1 MTSPNNEVNEKFLFQ
16 DNYKLLFDNTPISI
30 VLIDFDGKI
39 VEVNSAT
46 LNLFGSKRE
55 NLIDL
60 KFTDLYAVPENEMP
74 RMKKIFTHLFSGG
87 IFGPEDIQIH
97 NQDKKLIWVNVI
109 ASKIELDKISYIQV
123 LTQDISQR
131 KILERE
137 VNESEKRYRGLYE
150 SSPNSLTVTNSK
162 GVILNVNSATEKIFG
177 YTKREV
183 IGKKFTDLGIYS
195 PEQFE
200 IFKNNYKET
209 LAGKKIEP
217 QDIKI
222 KRKNGTFAWINVQNS
237 LKKINGEILVEGI
250 AQDITDRKSAE
261 KKLRESEERYRNLAD
276 SLPEVIF
283 EINLSFTLTYTNSIA
298 SKVFGYTSQ
307 EFKEGRTIFDFV
319 PLEDKESLLKQT
331 KQIFRGEYLKPLQTR
346 LRRKDGTFFF
356 AHIHASRIFKD
367 KSVSGVRC
375 IIHDI
380 TDLKNTQKKIKES
393 EEKYRLLSENAND
406 LITVVDNDLKIDYI
420 NEKAHKRLMGYS
432 SADFIGKTAL
442 DFVHPED
449 RKLIIKAFNE
459 GDGSIEVRIKKKNG
473 RYVWMESSG
482 KFYKNPDGKNYVLT
496 ISRDI
501 SERKEAAQKL
511 IESEKKYKELA
522 NSLPEVIFEIDLKFK
537 LVYTN
542 AIASKIF
549 GYSHEEFKKGLNV
562 FDFILEGDRDEVIRN
577 LSLIF
582 RGKTVDP
589 LIMQLKKKDGTIFYG
604 SLNATPIYKGTT
616 IIGMRSIIHDVTEM
630 VKAEERIKESEE
642 QFRTISEQSLM
653 GISIIQEES
662 VKYVNKTLAHI
673 LGYSL
678 EEMLNWGQGEFF
690 KTIHPED
697 KKKVIEFATKIENQ
711 DDAVV
716 QYYEARGIHR
726 DGNTIWLEVYNKQ
739 IKFQNKPAF
748 LVSYI
753 DITERKKAKEELR
766 QSEEKYR
773 FLFEKSP
780 VSILLINTKGK
791 IVDCNPALE
800 KLIEYDRTE
809 LIGHKFSNLSFIL
822 PKYLPQLLK
831 RLKQISDGENIPSI
845 HIQLI
850 KKDGS
855 LIWVNYES
863 SLVKMGEKRYIMVMG
878 HDISDT
884 KELEIK
890 LMQLNEMRKEFIDR
904 ASHELKTPIT
914 TVYGAYQLLDLLH
927 KDKFNPE
934 QLELLEMAS
943 IGTKRIKKL
952 VDDLLD
958 VSLLESKTFKVNK
971 SRTDLS
977 NIIINCIKEMKYFS
991 NKRNHEID
999 IDILPELNMNIDE
1012 SRIELVF
1019 TNLIS
1024 NAIKYTPSNGKIQ
1037 IKMQSD
1043 GKFAQV
1049 KISDS
1054 GVGLSSEEIK
1064 ALFKKFST
1072 IESSLKKDLDMDLGS
1087 TGLGLFLSKEIINL
1101 HGGEIWAESEGKGK
1115 GSTFIVKI
1123 PIGS

>member
-1 MTSPNNEVNEKFLFQ
+1 LTHPNSRITESISHQ
-16 DNYKLLFDNTPISI
+16 DNYKLLFDKIPISI
-30 VLIDFDGKI
+30 VLIDSNGQVVDINYATENIFGFERKELIGFEFSELFMLPAADKVPMNKVFDQ
-39 VEVNSAT
+39 
-46 LNLFGSKRE
+46 L
-55 NLIDL
+55 L
-60 KFTDLYAVPENEMP
+60 K
-74 RMKKIFTHLFSGG
+74 GG
-87 IFGPEDIQIH
+87 IFGPEDIQIY
-97 NQDKKLIWVNVI
+97 DKHKNLIWVNVI
-109 ASKIELDKISYIQV
+109 ASKIEIEKKSYIQV

-131 KILERE
+131 KILEQE
-137 VNESEKRYRGLYE
+137 VNESEKRFRVLYE
-150 SSPNSLTVTNSK
+150 SSPISLTVTNSK
-162 GVILNVNSATEKIFG
+162 GIILNINSATEKIFG
-177 YTKREV
+177 YTKREA
-183 IGKKFTDLGIYS
+183 IGKKYTDLGIYS
-195 PEQFE
+195 PEQIE
-200 IFKNNYKET
+200 IFKNNFKEA
-209 LAGKKIEP
+209 LAGKKIKP

-222 KRKNGTFAWINVQNS
+222 KRKDGTFAWINLQNS
-237 LKKINGEILVEGI
+237 LKKINDEVLIEGI
-250 AQDITDRKSAE
+250 AQDITDRKNAE
-261 KKLRESEERYRNLAD
+261 KKLRESEEKYRNLAD

-283 EINLSFTLTYTNSIA
+283 ELDLSFIITYTNSIA
-298 SKVFGYTSQ
+298 SKIFGYTSE
-307 EFKEGRTIFDFV
+307 EFKKGMIIFDFI
-319 PLEDKESLLKQT
+319 PPEDKELILKQT
-331 KQIFRGEYLKPLQTR
+331 KQIFRGEYIKPLQTW
-346 LRRKDGTFFF
+346 LKRKDGTLFF
-356 AHIHASRIFKD
+356 AYIHASRIFKEN
-367 KSVSGVRC
+367 SVSGMRC

-380 TDLKNTQKKIKES
+380 TELKNSQEKIKES
-393 EEKYRLLSENAND
+393 EEKYRLLSENAQD
-406 LITVVDNDLKIDYI
+406 LITVIDNHLKIDYI
-420 NEKAHKRLMGYS
+420 NAKAHKRLMGYS
-432 SADFIGKTAL
+432 SEDLIGKKAL
-442 DFVHPED
+442 DLIHPED
-449 RKLIIKAFNE
+449 RELVIKALNE
-459 GDGSIEVRIKKKNG
+459 RYSSIEARIRKKNG
-473 RYVWMESSG
+473 GYVWMDTSAEY
-482 KFYKNPDGKNYVLT
+482 YKNQEGKNYFLT

-511 IESEKKYKELA
+511 IESKKKYKELA
-522 NSLPEVIFEIDLKFK
+522 NSLPEVIFDIDLNFK

-542 AIASKIF
+542 AIASKVF
-549 GYSHEEFKKGLNV
+549 GYSHEDFKKGLNA
-562 FDFILEGDRDEVIRN
+562 FHFILEEDRDEVISN

-582 RGKTVDP
+582 RGKTIDP
-589 LIMQLKKKDGTIFYG
+589 LIMQLRKKDGTIFYG
-604 SLNATPIYKGTT
+604 SINATPIHEGTK

-653 GISIIQEES
+653 GISIIQEERI
-662 VKYVNKTLAHI
+662 KYVNKTLAHL
-673 LGYSL
+673 LGYSV
-678 EEMLNWGQGEFF
+678 EEMVNWGQGEFF

-697 KKKVIEFATKIENQ
+697 KRKIIELATKIENQ
-711 DDAVV
+711 DNANL

-726 DGNTIWLEVYNKQ
+726 NGSTIWLEIYNKH

-753 DITERKKAKEELR
+753 DVTEKKKAKEELR

-780 VSILLINTKGK
+780 VSILLMDTKGK
-791 IVDCNPALE
+791 IEDCNPALE
-800 KLIEYDRTE
+800 KLIKYKKSE
-809 LIGHKFSNLSFIL
+809 LIGNKFGSLSFIL
-822 PKYLPQLLK
+822 PKYLPHLFK
-831 RLKQISDGENIPSI
+831 RLKQISDGETIPSI
-845 HIQLI
+845 EIQLV

-855 LIWVNYES
+855 LVWVNYES
-863 SLVKMGEKRYIMVMG
+863 SLVKVGDKTYIMVMG

-884 KELEIK
+884 KEIEIK
-890 LMQLNEMRKEFIDR
+890 LKELNEMRKEFIDR

-958 VSLLESKTFKVNK
+958 VSQLESKSFKVNK
-971 SRTDLS
+971 SRANLS

-999 IDILPELNMNIDE
+999 VDILPELYVNIDD

-1037 IKMQSD
+1037 INMQSD
-1043 GKFAQV
+1043 GKFAQI

-1064 ALFKKFST
+1064 NLFKKFST
-1072 IESSLKKDLDMDLGS
+1072 IESPLKKDLDMDLGS
-1087 TGLGLFLSKEIINL
+1087 TGLGLFLSKEIIKL

-1123 PIGS
+1123 PVE

>member
-1 MTSPNNEVNEKFLFQ
+1 MTHPNNRKTEPISHQ
-16 DNYKLLFDNTPISI
+16 DNYKLLFDKNPISI
-30 VLIDFDGKI
+30 VLMDTTGQI
-39 VEVNSAT
+39 VEVNTAT
-46 LNLFGSKRE
+46 LDIFGFVRE
-55 NLIDL
+55 DLIGHKYNDIWILTADVETHIEEIFSYLL
-60 KFTDLYAVPENEMP
+60 K
-74 RMKKIFTHLFSGG
+74 GG
-87 IFGPEDIQIH
+87 IYGPEDVQID
-97 NQDKKLIWVNVI
+97 NKDKKPVWVSVI
-109 ASKIELDKISYIQV
+109 ASKIEFDEKSYIQ
-123 LTQDISQR
+123 LITQDISRR
-131 KILERE
+131 KILEQE
-137 VNESEKRYRGLYE
+137 IKESEERYRGLYE
-150 SSPNSLTVTNSK
+150 SSPIALTVTDSK
-162 GVILNVNSATEKIFG
+162 GVILNVNAATEKIFG
-177 YTKREV
+177 FKKNEA
-183 IGKKFTDLGIYS
+183 IGKRYTDLSIYT
-195 PEQFE
+195 PEQIK
-200 IFKNNYKET
+200 IFKNNYEEALK
-209 LAGKKIEP
+209 GKKLKP
-217 QDIKI
+217 LDFKI
-222 KRKNGTFAWINVQNS
+222 TRKDGTIAWINVQNS
-237 LKKINGEILVEGI
+237 LKKIGDEILIEGI
-250 AQDITDRKSAE
+250 AQDITERKIAE
-261 KKLRESEERYRNLAD
+261 AKLKESEERYRNLAD

-283 EINLSFTLTYTNSIA
+283 EIDLAFNITYTNSIA
-298 SKVFGYTSQ
+298 SKVFGYTNE
-307 EFKEGRTIFDFV
+307 EFSESMNIFQFV
-319 PLEDKESLLKQT
+319 SLEDKELTLKQT
-331 KQIFRGEYLKPLQTR
+331 KQILRGEYIKPLAVK
-346 LRRKDGTFFF
+346 LNRKDGTYFF
-356 AHIHASRIFKD
+356 ANIYASRIFKD
-367 KSVSGVRC
+367 NKVIGVRC

-380 TDLKNTQKKIKES
+380 TEMKISQEKIEES
-393 EEKYRLLSENAND
+393 EEKYRLLSENAHD
-406 LITVVDNDLKIDYI
+406 LITVVRDDLKIEYI
-420 NEKAHKRLMGYS
+420 NEKAHKKLMGYS
-432 SADFIGKTAL
+432 SEELLNKKAL
-442 DFVHPED
+442 DFVHPDDQETI
-449 RKLIIKAFNE
+449 LKAFNE
-459 GDGSIEVRIKKKNG
+459 GDGSIEVRVRNKNG
-473 RYVWMESSG
+473 RYVWMETTG
-482 KFYKNPDGKNYVLT
+482 KFYRNRDGKNYVLT

-511 IESEKKYKELA
+511 IESEKKYRDLA
-522 NSLPEVIFEIDLKFK
+522 NSLPEVIFELDSKFK

-562 FDFILEGDRDEVIRN
+562 FDFILERDRDEVIRN

-589 LIMQLKKKDGTIFYG
+589 LIMQLKKKDGTIFHG
-604 SLNATPIYKGTT
+604 SLNATPIYKGTK

-630 VKAEERIKESEE
+630 VEAEERIKESEE

-653 GISIIQEES
+653 GISIIQEER

-673 LGYSL
+673 LGYSIK
-678 EEMLNWGQGEFF
+678 EMLNWGQGEFF
-690 KTIHPED
+690 KAIHPED
-697 KKKVIEFATKIENQ
+697 KRKVIEFAIKIENQ
-711 DDAVV
+711 DDTNI
-716 QYYEARGIHR
+716 QYYEARGVHK
-726 DGNTIWLEVYNKQ
+726 DGSTIWLEIYNKCTT
-739 IKFQNKPAF
+739 FQNKTAF

-753 DITERKKAKEELR
+753 DITEKKKAKEELR

-780 VSILLINTKGK
+780 VSILLINIKGK
-791 IVDCNPALE
+791 IEDCNPALE
-800 KLIEYDRTE
+800 KLLKYERSE
-809 LIGHKFSNLSFIL
+809 LIGKSYSAL
-822 PKYLPQLLK
+822 PFMPSKYLPVLLK
-831 RLKQISDGENIPSI
+831 RFKQISDGESTPSI
-845 HIQLI
+845 DLQLI

-863 SLVKMGEKRYIMVMG
+863 SLVKMGDKTYIMVMG

-884 KELEIK
+884 KELEMK
-890 LMQLNEMRKEFIDR
+890 LKELNEMRKEFIDR

-927 KDKFNPE
+927 KDKFDSE
-934 QLELLEMAS
+934 QLELLEMAA

-971 SRTDLS
+971 SRSNLS

-1043 GKFAQV
+1043 GKIAQI
-1049 KISDS
+1049 KIIDS

-1064 ALFKKFST
+1064 DLFKKFST
-1072 IESSLKKDLDMDLGS
+1072 IESPLKKDLDMDLGS
-1087 TGLGLFLSKEIINL
+1087 TGLGLFLSKEIIKL

>member
-1 MTSPNNEVNEKFLFQ
+1 MTTPNYRTTENIPHQ
-16 DNYKLLFDNTPISI
+16 DNYKLLFDKTPISNVLVDSNGQI
-30 VLIDFDGKI
+30 VDINTATENIFGYERKDLIG
-39 VEVNSAT
+39 
-46 LNLFGSKRE
+46 
-55 NLIDL
+55 L
-60 KFTDLYAVPENEMP
+60 KFAELYMLPAADKIP
-74 RMKKIFTHLFSGG
+74 MKKVFNQLLEGG

-97 NQDKKLIWVNVI
+97 NKNKKLIWVNVT
-109 ASKIELDKISYIQV
+109 ASKIELDKKSYIQV

-177 YTKREV
+177 FTKREL
-183 IGKKFTDLGIYS
+183 IGKKYTDLGIFS

-222 KRKNGTFAWINVQNS
+222 KRKDGTFAWISIQNS

-250 AQDITDRKSAE
+250 AQDITERKNAE

-283 EINLSFTLTYTNSIA
+283 EIDLSFTITYTNSIA

-307 EFKEGRTIFDFV
+307 EFKEDKTVFDFV
-319 PLEDKESLLKQT
+319 TLEDKELLLKQT
-331 KQIFRGEYLKPLQTR
+331 KQILRGEYVKPLQTR
-346 LRRKDGTFFF
+346 LRRKDGTLFF
-356 AHIHASRIFKD
+356 AHIHASRIFNEN
-367 KSVSGVRC
+367 SVSGVRC

-393 EEKYRLLSENAND
+393 EEKYRLLSENAHD

-432 SADFIGKTAL
+432 SKDLIGKPAL

-449 RKLIIKAFNE
+449 QELITKAFKK
-459 GDGSIEVRIKKKNG
+459 GDGSIEVRIKNKGG
-473 RYVWMESSG
+473 RYVWTESSG
-482 KFYKNPDGKNYVLT
+482 KFYKNRDGKNYVLT

-589 LIMQLKKKDGTIFYG
+589 LIMRLKKKDGTIFYG

-673 LGYSL
+673 LGYSI

-697 KKKVIEFATKIENQ
+697 KKKVIEFSLKSENQ
-711 DDAVV
+711 NDTNV

-726 DGNTIWLEVYNKQ
+726 DGSTVWLEIYNKR
-739 IKFQNKPAF
+739 IMFQNKPAF

-753 DITERKKAKEELR
+753 DITEKKKAKEELR

-791 IVDCNPALE
+791 IEDCNPALE
-800 KLIEYDRTE
+800 KLLNFERSE
-809 LIGHKFSNLSFIL
+809 LIGKRYGRLPIIPTEYLSIL
-822 PKYLPQLLK
+822 LE
-831 RLKQISDGENIPSI
+831 RLKKIANGEVIPSI
-845 HIQLI
+845 DIQLR
-850 KKDGS
+850 KKDGD
-855 LIWVNYES
+855 LVWVEINS
-863 SLVKMGEKRYIMVMG
+863 SLVKLGDKTYIMVMG

-884 KELEIK
+884 KELEMK
-890 LMQLNEMRKEFIDR
+890 LKELNEMRKEFIDR

-927 KDKFNPE
+927 KDKFDSE
-934 QLELLEMAS
+934 QLELLEMAA

-958 VSLLESKTFKVNK
+958 VSSMESKTFKVNK
-971 SRTDLS
+971 SRSNLS

-1054 GVGLSSEEIK
+1054 GVGLSSEEIED
-1064 ALFKKFST
+1064 LFKKFST
-1072 IESSLKKDLDMDLGS
+1072 IESPLKKDLDMDLGS
-1087 TGLGLFLSKEIINL
+1087 TGLGLFLSKQIIKL

-1115 GSTFIVKI
+1115 GSTFFVKI

>member
-1 MTSPNNEVNEKFLFQ
+1 
-16 DNYKLLFDNTPISI
+16 
-30 VLIDFDGKI
+30 
-39 VEVNSAT
+39 
-46 LNLFGSKRE
+46 
-55 NLIDL
+55 
-60 KFTDLYAVPENEMP
+60 
-74 RMKKIFTHLFSGG
+74 
-87 IFGPEDIQIH
+87 
-97 NQDKKLIWVNVI
+97 
-109 ASKIELDKISYIQV
+109 
-123 LTQDISQR
+123 QDISQR
-131 KILERE
+131 KILEKE
-137 VNESEKRYRGLYE
+137 IHESEKRYRGLYE
-150 SSPNSLTVTNSK
+150 ASPNSLTVTDSK
-162 GVILNVNSATEKIFG
+162 GLILNVNSASEKIFG
-177 YTKREV
+177 FTKLEA
-183 IGKKFTDLGIYS
+183 IGKNYTELGIYS
-195 PEQFE
+195 PEQIE
-200 IFKNNYKET
+200 ILKNNYKEA

-222 KRKNGTFAWINVQNS
+222 KRKDGTFAWINLQNS
-237 LKKINGEILVEGI
+237 LKRINGEILIEGI
-250 AQDITDRKSAE
+250 AQDITDRKNTE
-261 KKLRESEERYRNLAD
+261 KKLKESEEKYRNLAD

-283 EINLSFTLTYTNSIA
+283 EIDLSFSITYANSIS
-298 SKVFGYTSQ
+298 SKVFGYTSE
-307 EFKEGRTIFDFV
+307 EFKKGMTIFHFV
-319 PLEDKESLLKQT
+319 PLEDKELILKQT
-331 KQIFRGEYLKPLQTR
+331 KQLFRGEFVKPLQLR
-346 LRRKDGTFFF
+346 LKRKDGTLFF
-356 AHIHASRIFKD
+356 ADIHASRIFKEN
-367 KSVSGVRC
+367 SVSGVRC

-393 EEKYRLLSENAND
+393 EEKYKLLSENAHD
-406 LITVVDNDLKIDYI
+406 LITVADDDLKIDYI

-432 SADFIGKTAL
+432 SEEIIGKPAL

-449 RKLIIKAFNE
+449 QELIIKAFKK
-459 GDGSIEVRIKKKNG
+459 GDGSIEVRIKNKSG

-482 KFYKNPDGKNYVLT
+482 KFYKNQDGKNYVLT

-589 LIMQLKKKDGTIFYG
+589 LIMRLKKKDGTIFYG

-616 IIGMRSIIHDVTEM
+616 IVGMRSIIHDVTEM
-630 VKAEERIKESEE
+630 VKAEERIKESED

-653 GISIIQEES
+653 GISILQEEK
-662 VKYVNKTLAHI
+662 VIYVNQTLAHI
-673 LGYSL
+673 LGYSIN
-678 EEMLNWGQGEFF
+678 EMLNWGQGEFF
-690 KTIHPED
+690 KTIYSED
-697 KKKVIEFATKIENQ
+697 KRKVIEFATKVESQ
-711 DDAVV
+711 DDPNVI
-716 QYYEARGIHR
+716 YYEARGIHS
-726 DGNTIWLEVYNKQ
+726 DGSTIWLEIYNKH
-739 IKFQNKPAF
+739 ITFQNKPAF

-766 QSEEKYR
+766 ESEEKYR

-780 VSILLINTKGK
+780 VSILLINKKGK
-791 IVDCNPALE
+791 IEDCNPALE
-800 KLIEYDRTE
+800 KLLNYERSEIIGKRYGRLPIIPTE
-809 LIGHKFSNLSFIL
+809 
-822 PKYLPQLLK
+822 YLPILLE
-831 RLKQISDGENIPSI
+831 RLKKISNGEVVPSI
-845 HIQLI
+845 DIQLK

-855 LIWVNYES
+855 LFWVDINS
-863 SLVKMGEKRYIMVMG
+863 SLVKLGNKTYIMVMG

-884 KELEIK
+884 KELEMK
-890 LMQLNEMRKEFIDR
+890 LKELNEMRKEFIDR

-927 KDKFNPE
+927 KDKFDSE

-958 VSLLESKTFKVNK
+958 VSLLESKSFKVNK
-971 SRTDLS
+971 SRSNLS

-1037 IKMQSD
+1037 INMQSD

-1064 ALFKKFST
+1064 DLFKKFST
-1072 IESSLKKDLDMDLGS
+1072 IESPLKKDLDMDLGS
-1087 TGLGLFLSKEIINL
+1087 TGLGLFLSKEIIEL
-1101 HGGEIWAESEGKGK
+1101 HGGEIWVESEGKGK
-1115 GSTFIVKI
+1115 GSTFTVKI